1 MTSVPGGAVAK
12 ASRATHGHPGHAP
25 TAHIPGISAH
35 SHRSGQY
42 IRGAADSSDPLM
54 TTDKKEAGEVGVGG
68 AVAGRE
74 VRNARG
80 DHLVH
85 DCARCVTHA
94 ILTARTEGARSLE
107 FTRALCSSILV
118 RLEGLET

>member
-1 MTSVPGGAVAK
+1 MLTATGPG
-12 ASRATHGHPGHAP
+12 S
-25 TAHIPGISAH
+25 
-35 SHRSGQY
+35 

-85 DCARCVTHA
+85 DCARSVTHA
-94 ILTARTEGARSLE
+94 ILTVYNGED
-107 FTRALCSSILV
+107 RAWSSPAPCVVVSILV
-118 RLEGLET
+118 RLEGLETNRYLGYCRAPKL